1 MEKMATVQRRGKGW
15 LGLLILAVVLAGCGG
30 ATPTSAPSPTSS
42 PSPTVALATPIASPT
57 TSSSTPTSTT
67 VPPASPTMPPTPAAT
82 PSVTAAL
89 PSLTI
94 TPLQTRGLQYGFNVF
109 LAGNADGA
117 ELNSRTMAK
126 VQEAGFGWVRVQLQW
141 SELEPTPGNYNTA
154 PYDYIIGAAAKAG
167 AQVLV
172 SVVKAPAWAAPSRPG
187 ALPEDTAAFQRTM
200 RYLAARYNGQVQAWE
215 IWNEENLAGEV
226 GGHVDVAPYVAAL
239 KAGYSGVKAADPA
252 AFVLFGGLTPTGL
265 DDPAI
270 AVNDVDYLRAFYQYN
285 GGEGR
290 NYFDALAAHP
300 GSAANPPD
308 TKYPDQPGSGA
319 CPQQFVA
326 QAGTCWKNGP
336 EFYFRR
342 VEDQRAVMA
351 QYGDGVKQVWLTE
364 FGWDA
369 CPDLPAPKGYEY
381 CSLTNEAQQAAYIQ
395 AAFQYAQ
402 AHWPW
407 LGATFIWNLNYAATP
422 NIRTDDEK
430 YGWSLLRGDW
440 SERPAFQVVKAL
452 PK

>member
-1 MEKMATVQRRGKGW
+1 MQRRALGW
-15 LGLLILAVVLAGCGG
+15 LGFLIVVVVLAGCGG
-30 ATPTSAPSPTSS
+30 ATPTTAPLPVNSPTS
-42 PSPTVALATPIASPT
+42 VAALATPAANSSTSASTSRPT
-57 TSSSTPTSTT
+57 TA
-67 VPPASPTMPPTPAAT
+67 PPASPTTPPTSAAT
-82 PSVTAAL
+82 PSATTAPVAATPAVPPL
-89 PSLTI
+89 AI
-94 TPLQTRGLQYGFNVF
+94 TPLQTKGLQYGFNVF
-109 LAGNADGA
+109 LAGNAGGA

-141 SELEPTPGNYNTA
+141 SELEPAPGQYDTT
-154 PYDYIIGAAAKAG
+154 PYDYIIGAAASSG
-167 AQVLV
+167 TQVLV

-200 RYLAARYNGQVQAWE
+200 RFLAGRYAGKVQAWE

-226 GGHVDVAPYVAAL
+226 GGHVDVAPYVATL
-239 KAGYSGVKAADPA
+239 KAGYSGVKAADPQ
-252 AFVLFGGLTPTGL
+252 AFVLFGGLTPTGIN
-265 DDPAI
+265 DPAI

-285 GGEGR
+285 SGEGR
-290 NYFDALAAHP
+290 NYFDALDAHP

-319 CPQQFVA
+319 CPEQFAA

-342 VEDQRAVMA
+342 VEDQRAMMA

-369 CPDLPAPKGYEY
+369 CPGLPAPKGYEY
-381 CSLTNEAQQAAYIQ
+381 CALTSEAQQAVYIQ

-407 LGATFIWNLNYAATP
+407 LGAMFVWNLC
-422 NIRTDDEK
+422 
-430 YGWSLLRGDW
+430 
-440 SERPAFQVVKAL
+440 
-452 PK
+452 